1 MTRLGLAKQRL
12 GARLI
17 SETTSGEGLQNPM
30 CATQAGAV
38 LIGLAATA
46 TVGWS
51 WLDPTIGLLLA
62 AWAINEGIEAW
73 RGAD

>member
-1 MTRLGLAKQRL
+1 MTLLGPAKQRL

-17 SETTSGEGLQNPM
+17 SEAPVEKDHRTPM

-38 LIGLAATA
+38 LIGLPATA

-62 AWAINEGIEAW
+62 AGAINEGIEGLA
-73 RGAD
+73 RR